1 MMKKV
6 VSLALSLVLAS
17 ALSLPAFAAGDT
29 VTTKNV
35 TTNGYTFEITEITND
50 DFSITRTYNRSAPMT
65 RSISDNEETVALMLS
80 LGYTETE
87 IDNMSEETINAFA
100 TAKNIYTTTSYTK
113 QNEETNT
120 TVNLP
125 KEVAIQEAQIIS
137 EQQIEYYLNM
147 ENNPTTFGVIENE
160 STTPG
165 EFRDTYMEMTH
176 SALDNGGGDFTYVT
190 DATWLTMP
198 FFRGYDSIG
207 SCAKGGAADPFS
219 GDGYFYYYTTTI
231 NGGDIGNPVY
241 SGRQD
246 MLKSEDT
253 INGDWYGYAGV
264 FNLPNNLYNTQTGF
278 SMIHEDLHAHFSYT
292 GSVTNP
298 QLVTNFNTNGSYSH
312 ATVAL
317 EIEPS
322 ISIDTSGDVSASI
335 GISVIGTK
343 DVRVAPLKVTYRP

>member
-1 MMKKV
+1 M
-6 VSLALSLVLAS
+6 
-17 ALSLPAFAAGDT
+17 
-29 VTTKNV
+29 
-35 TTNGYTFEITEITND
+35 
-50 DFSITRTYNRSAPMT
+50 SIY
-65 RSISDNEETVALMLS
+65 
-80 LGYTETE
+80 
-87 IDNMSEETINAFA
+87 IDKCLLCFTSFPCII

-190 DATWLTMP
+190 DATWLT
-198 FFRGYDSIG
+198 
-207 SCAKGGAADPFS
+207 
-219 GDGYFYYYTTTI
+219 
-231 NGGDIGNPVY
+231 
-241 SGRQD
+241 
-246 MLKSEDT
+246 
-253 INGDWYGYAGV
+253 
-264 FNLPNNLYNTQTGF
+264 QTGF